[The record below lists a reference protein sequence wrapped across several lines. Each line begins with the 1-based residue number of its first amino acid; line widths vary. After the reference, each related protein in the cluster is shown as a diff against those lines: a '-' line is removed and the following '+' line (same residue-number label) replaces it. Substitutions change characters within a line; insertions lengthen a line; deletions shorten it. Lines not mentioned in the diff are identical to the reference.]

1 VILILERTSGLQKK
15 TIFTFENSTMKNILI
30 LCIIAILP
38 IFLKGQAQDSFA
50 LIYDEIV
57 IAENRID
64 LPFNDNSRNI
74 EIVTKDQIQILKA
87 SSINE
92 LLQVVSGVDIRQ
104 RGIQGVQGDISIRG
118 GTFEQTLI
126 LINGIKMIDP
136 QTGHHMLNIPLSVND
151 IERIEVLKGPSSRIY
166 GVNAFAGA
174 VNIVT
179 KTRDEIGADL
189 AIEFGENALIN
200 ANASISLP
208 VGDYK
213 QTLSLSRQSS
223 DGYRFNSDYTI
234 QNAFY
239 QSSLTIGNGD
249 LKLFG
254 GYVDRKFGANGF
266 YGNESFIDQYEE
278 VKTGFVSLQLT
289 QKAGAWK
296 ITPRLSWR
304 NNKDNWQFRRLD
316 PEFFQNFHTSNVYN
330 AEINSSMTHNLGV
343 LGVGIEYAV
352 FDLKSS
358 NLQDHDRTQ
367 SSVHIENRFLFLDEK
382 LDVTPGLLLMNISDF
397 GTEVFPGLDIG
408 YQINNQVKLFANMGW
423 TTRIPTYTDLYY
435 IDSGNIG
442 NPNLQEEKAFSSEL
456 GLKYKTQN
464 IYIQSSI
471 FSRNATDQIDWFR
484 LTDMDKWMPDNFSK
498 ATYAGFEVSGQ
509 IDYSKTMNLLN
520 ALRLSYTYLNA
531 RFEDNEFAFS
541 RNQLE
546 NLRHQIVFNPS
557 FNLGPV
563 VLSTVLKYNDRVSL
577 DDYMT
582 IDANFSYKILKHE
595 VYVRAS
601 NITDE
606 IYKETNLVEM
616 PGRWISGGVKVRL

>member
-1 VILILERTSGLQKK
+1 MTKLCVCLFSIIPFLLQ
-15 TIFTFENSTMKNILI
+15 S
-30 LCIIAILP
+30 
-38 IFLKGQAQDSFA
+38 QSQDSFA

-57 IAENRID
+57 IAENRVD

-74 EIVTKDQIQILKA
+74 EIVTKDQIQSLKVA
-87 SSINE
+87 SINE

-126 LINGIKMIDP
+126 LINGVKMIDP
-136 QTGHHMLNIPLSVND
+136 QTGHHMLNIPVSVND

-179 KTRDEIGADL
+179 KTRDEFGADL
-189 AIEFGENALIN
+189 GLEYGENALLN

-208 VGDYK
+208 LGDYK

-223 DGYRFNSDYTI
+223 DGYRFNSDYKI
-234 QNAFY
+234 HNAFY
-239 QSSLTIGNGD
+239 QSSINLGKGE
-249 LKLFG
+249 LKIFG

-266 YGNESFIDQYEE
+266 YGRESFVDQYEE
-278 VKTGFVSLQLT
+278 VKTGFASVQIT
-289 QKAGAWK
+289 QQAGAWK

-330 AEINSSMTHNLGV
+330 AELNSSMTHSLGI
-343 LGVGIEYAV
+343 LGIGVEYGI

-358 NLQDHDRTQ
+358 NLQDHNRTQ
-367 SSVHIENRFLFLDEK
+367 SSIHVENRFLFLDEK

-397 GTEVFPGLDIG
+397 GTEIFPGLDVG
-408 YQINNQVKLFANMGW
+408 YQIDNKIKLFANIGW

-435 IDSGNIG
+435 SDSGNLG

-464 IYIQSSI
+464 LYIQTSI

-484 LTDMDKWMPDNFSK
+484 VTEMDKWMPDNFSR
-498 ATYAGFEVSGQ
+498 ATYRGIEISAQ
-509 IDYSKTMNLLN
+509 LDYSKANSILR
-520 ALRLSYTYLNA
+520 ALRVSYTYLNA
-531 RFEDNEFAFS
+531 SFEDNDFAFS

-546 NLRHQIVFNPS
+546 NLKHQVVVNPS
-557 FNLGPV
+557 FNFGPFIFNA
-563 VLSTVLKYNDRVSL
+563 VLKYNNRVSL
-577 DDYMT
+577 EDYLT
-582 IDANFSYKILKHE
+582 IDANVSYNISQYE
-595 VYVRAS
+595 IFIRGV
-601 NITDE
+601 NITDQL
-606 IYKETNLVEM
+606 YRETNLVEM
-616 PGRWISGGVKVRL
+616 PGRWVSGGVRIRL